1 MCAWPYA
8 VAVFTALRA
17 LRYAGADAAA
27 ARTAASAI
35 FAGAISADLAAANT
49 QVAKH
54 AAAVKVRPRI
64 SCSPRH
70 VTPFNST
77 TQGLK
82 HMEDDSPRRYKQ
94 ISLATSCG
102 AIQV

>member
-1 MCAWPYA
+1 MRAHA

-35 FAGAISADLAAANT
+35 SAGAITADLAAANT

-54 AAAVKVRPRI
+54 AADVKAGV
-64 SCSPRH
+64 
-70 VTPFNST
+70 
-77 TQGLK
+77 
-82 HMEDDSPRRYKQ
+82 
-94 ISLATSCG
+94 LAALEVIAAKLGGRARTKP
-102 AIQV
+102 